1 MTKVGLLQ
9 LVLRD
14 AILEVR
20 LDMDDRSSASY
31 SVRETI
37 EQTQHNNQCQAGDS
51 EIESSERYMH
61 HQRVV
66 HVDPERELLLARHPP
81 QIHSLQPVK
90 NQPEIALYKHRS
102 MSLHA
107 MPSLI

>member
-14 AILEVR
+14 AILEG

-37 EQTQHNNQCQAGDS
+37 EQTQHDNQCQAGDS

-81 QIHSLQPVK
+81 QIHRLQPVE